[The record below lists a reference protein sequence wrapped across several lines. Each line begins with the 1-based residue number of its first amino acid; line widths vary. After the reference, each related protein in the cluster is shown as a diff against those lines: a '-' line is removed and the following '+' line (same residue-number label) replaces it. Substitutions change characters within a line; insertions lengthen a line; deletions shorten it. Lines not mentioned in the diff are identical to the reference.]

1 MKNNIG
7 DLIRNKLF
15 SQFYYNLPVFVNE
28 DLDQE
33 RLDQSDN
40 IQYIFFSVTDCFE

>member
-1 MKNNIG
+1 MKNNIS

-15 SQFYYNLPVFVNE
+15 SQFYYNLPLFVNE

-33 RLDQSDN
+33 RLGQSDN
-40 IQYIFFSVTDCFE
+40 IQYIFFSIPDCFE

>member
-1 MKNNIG
+1 MKNNIS

-15 SQFYYNLPVFVNE
+15 NQFYYNLPVFVNE

-33 RLDQSDN
+33 RLEQNHN
-40 IQYIFFSVTDCFE
+40 IQNIFFSILDCFE